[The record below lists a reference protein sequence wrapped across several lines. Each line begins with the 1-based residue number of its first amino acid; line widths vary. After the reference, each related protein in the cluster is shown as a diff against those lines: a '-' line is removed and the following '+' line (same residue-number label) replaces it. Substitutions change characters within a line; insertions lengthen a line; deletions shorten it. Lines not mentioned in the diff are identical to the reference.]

1 MGIWKDAAY
10 ADRLERE
17 AADLKR
23 RFNRDFW
30 VEDGEYFALALDTE
44 GRQVDALA
52 SNNGHLLWS
61 GIVDKSKAKAV
72 ARHLVGPRLFSGW
85 GVRTLAE
92 GEARYNPLGYHVGTV
107 WPFDNSFIA
116 WGLRRYGFKEEAG
129 RIAAG
134 NLDAAEFFGGRLP
147 EAFGGYERS
156 KTNYP
161 VEYPTACSP
170 QAWSA
175 GAPLLFLRTML
186 GLEPSGDHLIVDP
199 AIPEGIG
206 RVELLDIRGRWGRI
220 DAFGRERVPIE
231 KTDGRATP
239 MTETWRRWL
248 RAGERVNVAAASA
261 DGRNIAFEAPL
272 GTPLEPGGFA
282 VVETTPPLLAQVTAC
297 ELGVRDVDGRRA
309 HVLEG
314 TATALGDGRGG
325 FSDLPIAKAPPEA
338 VAAWAA
344 ERLDPEGLHLGALV
358 DAPATHALLDA
369 RGLARHT
376 FLCGQSGS
384 GKTYTT
390 GVLLE
395 QVLRQTRL
403 RLIVLDPNSD
413 HVGLRE
419 AREDADPAVA
429 GAAPRAR
436 RCAARRTGERGT
448 AVRDRLDRPAL
459 LQLQR
464 CGPGADPPPRP
475 DRRLRRA
482 RGAARCHRPGCRR
495 RTNRPRSP
503 PRRASWTRRQARRL
517 ASRIRALGIADW
529 HLWQRDPA
537 QRVLG
542 DLARTG
548 EGIVI
553 DTGSM
558 ADPAER
564 SAIAAAVLNGIWEQR
579 RARVPTLVV
588 LDEAHHICPAEPLD
602 PIQAVATEHAV
613 LIAGEGRKYGIFLL
627 VATQRP
633 QKVHPSVV
641 AGCESLVLLRMNS
654 LRDVRELEAAFSH
667 IRRAC
672 CVWRPASCAARRSW
686 EAPSPRRRC
695 TCASGAGSPPRAA
708 ATCRPRGRV
717 HRS

>member
-1 MGIWKDAAY
+1 M
-10 ADRLERE
+10 
-17 AADLKR
+17 
-23 RFNRDFW
+23 N
-30 VEDGEYFALALDTE
+30 
-44 GRQVDALA
+44 
-52 SNNGHLLWS
+52 
-61 GIVDKSKAKAV
+61 AV
-72 ARHLVGPRLFSGW
+72 
-85 GVRTLAE
+85 
-92 GEARYNPLGYHVGTV
+92 
-107 WPFDNSFIA
+107 
-116 WGLRRYGFKEEAG
+116 
-129 RIAAG
+129 
-134 NLDAAEFFGGRLP
+134 
-147 EAFGGYERS
+147 
-156 KTNYP
+156 
-161 VEYPTACSP
+161 
-170 QAWSA
+170 
-175 GAPLLFLRTML
+175 
-186 GLEPSGDHLIVDP
+186 
-199 AIPEGIG
+199 
-206 RVELLDIRGRWGRI
+206 
-220 DAFGRERVPIE
+220 
-231 KTDGRATP
+231 
-239 MTETWRRWL
+239 
-248 RAGERVNVAAASA
+248 AASA

-297 ELGVRDVDGRRA
+297 ELGVRDLDGGRA

-314 TATALGDGRGG
+314 SATALAGGHGG

-429 GAAPRAR
+429 ERHSARAAALHIARADEGLPFATASIGLR
-436 RCAARRTGERGT
+436 FSNFTDAAQ
-448 AVRDRLDRPAL
+448 ALILRLDPIGDADEVEAL
-459 LQLQR
+459 LDATSRL
-464 CGPGADPPPRP
+464 PAPYEPADVAAAAGAVDTP
-475 DRRLRRA
+475 A
-482 RGAARCHRPGCRR
+482 
-495 RTNRPRSP
+495 
-503 PRRASWTRRQARRL
+503 ARRL
-517 ASRIRALGIADW
+517 AGRIRALGIADW

-542 DLARTG
+542 DLAGTG

-564 SAIAAAVLNGIWEQR
+564 SAIAAAVLNGVWEQR

-667 IRRAC
+667 IPEGLLRLAPGFARGEAL
-672 CVWRPASCAARRSW
+672 VGGALAPAPLHLRVGGRITP
-686 EAPSPRRRC
+686 E
-695 TCASGAGSPPRAA
+695 GG
-708 ATCRPRGRV
+708 ATCRRRGRA
-717 HRS
+717 HRSKRPRSG